1 MAGSLELRL
10 LSDIQKAVCCAAKEQ
25 TPSATFFLPAIVD
38 ASGDSV
44 AATGTSIEV
53 ENFDDAYWLLVT
65 DGTHSFL
72 VRPGGS
78 KALAFGAS
86 FAWGTLTLYA
96 VTGPDAL
103 TPVIPSATVYAQVTV
118 LSQS

>member
-10 LSDIQKAVCCAAKEQ
+10 LSDIQKALCCVAKEQ
-25 TPSATFFLPAIVD
+25 TPSATFSLLAIVD
-38 ASGDSV
+38 ASGES
-44 AATGTSIEV
+44 ATATGTSLEV
-53 ENFDDAYWLLVT
+53 ENFDDTYWLLAT
-65 DGTHSFL
+65 DGTRSFL

-78 KALAFGAS
+78 KAIAFGAS
-86 FAWGTLTLYA
+86 FAWGTLTVYA

-103 TPVIPSATVYAQVTV
+103 TPAIPSDTVYAQVTV